1 MKEHEASLLAITV
14 CEKLATEFQSV
25 GKPNAQCVPKI
36 NDRERQCIEYVL
48 RKLYYSIKTD
58 SPQNCTMKAIIIS
71 LKEDNIVNQLLIS
84 AVNRGGLWGIK
95 RPACNLLLAAE
106 RKFREATVGPN
117 VISIPSDTM
126 AMRLLD
132 DIHIRELYSNIFEK
146 CSVYKSENEEI
157 CGLLKTSCKRFFHH
171 LRVRSFS
178 YAKDIINKQKF
189 KKTPVKKKS

>member
-1 MKEHEASLLAITV
+1 MCA
-14 CEKLATEFQSV
+14 
-25 GKPNAQCVPKI
+25 KI

-132 DIHIRELYSNIFEK
+132 DIHIRELYSIDSLCGK
-146 CSVYKSENEEI
+146 RSHGYMSWI
-157 CGLLKTSCKRFFHH
+157 CLNFWNGQLIS
-171 LRVRSFS
+171 S
-178 YAKDIINKQKF
+178 
-189 KKTPVKKKS
+189 